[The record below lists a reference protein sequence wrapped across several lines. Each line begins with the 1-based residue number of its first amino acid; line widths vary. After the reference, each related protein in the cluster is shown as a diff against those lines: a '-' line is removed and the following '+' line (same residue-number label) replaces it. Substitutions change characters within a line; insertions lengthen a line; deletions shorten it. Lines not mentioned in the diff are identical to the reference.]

1 MKEECGHSMH
11 HWEHMCSFTENGCAV
26 EALRSGGSS
35 YECAPCGDASHWHRA
50 VCTSSY
56 IAA

>member
-1 MKEECGHSMH
+1 MVEKCGHSMQ
-11 HWEHMCSFTENGCAV
+11 HWEHMCSYTDNGCAV
-26 EALRSGGSS
+26 EALRSEWGS
-35 YECAPCGDASHWHRA
+35 ECSPCDDKSHWHYA